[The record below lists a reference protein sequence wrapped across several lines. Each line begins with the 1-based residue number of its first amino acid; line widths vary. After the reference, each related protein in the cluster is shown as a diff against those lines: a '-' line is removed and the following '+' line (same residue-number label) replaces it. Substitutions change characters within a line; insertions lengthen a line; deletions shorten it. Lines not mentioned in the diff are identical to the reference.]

1 MNTSRVHS
9 VIFSW
14 KISDEIIIRLFLYL
28 SQGPPKSYSPLKKVI
43 RLLSV

>member
-9 VIFSW
+9 VIFIW